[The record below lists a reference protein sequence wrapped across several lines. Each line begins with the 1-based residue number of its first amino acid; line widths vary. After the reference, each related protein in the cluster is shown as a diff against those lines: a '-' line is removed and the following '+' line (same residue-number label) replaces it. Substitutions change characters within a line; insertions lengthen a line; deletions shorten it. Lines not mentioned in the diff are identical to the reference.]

1 MINMFEDFESA
12 KPKPKIIDLDPLS
25 IEELEE
31 RIILHTEEIER
42 MKAAIIKKKA
52 TLDLAQAVFAK
63 PKT

>member
-1 MINMFEDFESA
+1 MINMFEDFENI

-52 TLDLAQAVFAK
+52 SLDLAQAVFGK